1 MSDLRRDT
9 EEKVLEIADEVIS
22 GTDLYVVEVKVR
34 GHQGS
39 LVVDVFL
46 DRDGDLDIDALA
58 DVNREISFLMDTN
71 DIVKGSYRLNVSSPG
86 VDRPLSLPRQ
96 YHKNKGRKM
105 LVRYQS
111 SDSVDIVEVTGTM
124 VASDDDAIVIELN
137 GEDRRRLPYGDIV
150 SAKVKLPW

>member
-96 YHKNKGRKM
+96 YQKNKGRKM